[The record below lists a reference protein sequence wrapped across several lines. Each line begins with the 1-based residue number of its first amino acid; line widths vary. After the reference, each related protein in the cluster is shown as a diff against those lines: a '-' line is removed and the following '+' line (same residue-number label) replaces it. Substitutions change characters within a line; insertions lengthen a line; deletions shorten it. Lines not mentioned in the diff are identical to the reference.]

1 MAGNLLRVGDV
12 VTCTHKAPTT
22 PPATPGRVRAG
33 GQLVVTTLAPYVV
46 LGCPATTRCATG
58 AWTVG
63 ATRVQT
69 MGQALALDT
78 GSSVCVASGTPLKVD
93 DTSIQ
98 KRVKAT

>member
-12 VTCTHKAPTT
+12 VTCTHKAPTAPPMT
-22 PPATPGRVRAG
+22 PARVRAS
-33 GQLVVTTLAPYVV
+33 GQPVVTTLAPYVV

-63 ATRVQT
+63 SMRVRT

-78 GSSVCVASGTPLKVD
+78 SASVCVASGTPLQVD
-93 DTSIQ
+93 GASVQT
-98 KRVKAT
+98 RVKAR